1 MSNPNAVINHS
12 NNNSTNSL
20 RSPPPVNKNISLQQT
35 QNFQT
40 NACFVAPPQV
50 AFAAPVVI
58 IPDTNNP
65 KEDK

>member
-12 NNNSTNSL
+12 NNDTTNSR
-20 RSPPPVNKNISLQQT
+20 RSPPRVNNNISLQQT
-35 QNFQT
+35 QHFQT

-50 AFAAPVVI
+50 TFAAPVVI
-58 IPDTNNP
+58 IPDTNNT